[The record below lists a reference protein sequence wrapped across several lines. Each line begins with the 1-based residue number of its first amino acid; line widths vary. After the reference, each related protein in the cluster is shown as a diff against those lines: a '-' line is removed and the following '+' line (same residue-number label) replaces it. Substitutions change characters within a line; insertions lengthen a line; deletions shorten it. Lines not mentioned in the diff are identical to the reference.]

1 MTTLNRRKLV
11 RFLQLKLRTL
21 YEQNKVAEAN
31 EVVDILNK
39 ISTGKYNQ
47 TWAHNIIPSLF
58 LIFTGMLIALVLIGV
73 MLEV

>member
-1 MTTLNRRKLV
+1 MTTLNRRRLV

-21 YEQNKVAEAN
+21 YEQDKIAEAN
-31 EVVDILNK
+31 EVVDILNR

-47 TWAHNIIPSLF
+47 TWIDNIIPYLF
-58 LIFTGMLIALVLIGV
+58 LIFTGMLTAFILIGV